1 MKLHELREPV
11 GTKRRAKRIARGI
24 AAGQGKSGGYGTKGQ
39 GARAGRGG
47 RLAHEGG
54 QLPLVNRLPLKRGF
68 NNVNRVTYAVVNVG
82 RLNCFEAGEVIDQDV
97 LVQAGL
103 VRNDTA
109 PVKILGDGKLD
120 KALTV
125 RGCKFTASAKAK
137 IEAAGGT
144 VEALGEAQA
153 AE

>member
-11 GTKRRAKRIARGI
+11 GTKQRRKRIARGI
-24 AAGQGKSGGYGTKGQ
+24 AAGQGKTGGFGTKGQ
-39 GARAGRGG
+39 GSRAGRGG

-68 NNVNRVTYAVVNVG
+68 NNVNRITYAVVNVS
-82 RLNCFEAGEVIDQDV
+82 RLNCFEAGEVIDKDV

-103 VRNDTA
+103 VRDDSL
-109 PVKILGDGKLD
+109 PVKILGDGTLG

-125 RGCKFTASAKAK
+125 RGCKFTESAKAK

-144 VEALGEAQA
+144 VEAA
-153 AE
+153 

>member
-11 GTKRRAKRIARGI
+11 GTKHRRKRVARGI

-39 GARAGRGG
+39 NARAGRGG
-47 RLAHEGG
+47 KLGFEGG
-54 QLPLVNRLPLKRGF
+54 QLPLVKRLPLKRGF
-68 NNVNRVTYAVVNVG
+68 VNVNRVSYAVVHVG
-82 RLNCFEAGEVIDQDV
+82 DLNGFGAGEVVDPTV

-103 VRNDTA
+103 VRQTRY
-109 PVKILGDGKLD
+109 PVKLLGDGELE

-125 RGCKFTASAKAK
+125 RGCKCSASAKAK

-144 VEALGEAQA
+144 IEA
-153 AE
+153 